1 MARIRWTEPAG
12 RALETIQDYIA
23 RDNPRA
29 AFEVAQRIRVAVSQL
44 EEHPKIGRTGRVRG
58 TYELV
63 IHDIPYI
70 VPYRIKEREIQILTV
85 YHTSRK
91 WPETFE

>member
-1 MARIRWTEPAG
+1 MRIRWTKPAA
-12 RALETIQDYIA
+12 RTLESIQDYIA
-23 RDNPRA
+23 KDKLQVA
-29 AFEVAQRIRVAVSQL
+29 LEVAQRIRVAVSQL

-63 IHDIPYI
+63 VYGLPYI
-70 VPYRIKEREIQILTV
+70 VPYRIKKKEIQILSV

-91 WPETFE
+91 WPDIFE